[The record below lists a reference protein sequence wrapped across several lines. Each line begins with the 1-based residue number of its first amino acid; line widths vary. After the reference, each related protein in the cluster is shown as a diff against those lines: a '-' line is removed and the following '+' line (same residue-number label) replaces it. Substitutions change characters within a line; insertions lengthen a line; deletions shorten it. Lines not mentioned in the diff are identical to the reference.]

1 MEGKNPRAEINHHLR
16 MFRSTPHPSTGQA
29 PGEIHFNRPFN
40 NRLTRYPVTVSDRT
54 DISNARKQDQI
65 AKQRQKF
72 YKDQKSNVKHHNIC
86 VGDQVLLKQKS
97 TKMKPPYD
105 PFPYKVSEIHG
116 HQITA
121 IRDHTEKTRDASRW
135 KKVTTAVPNDYSEER
150 SNGTD
155 SDDNFIIDLS
165 TAEYDIED
173 QDAINDNPE
182 PNQHSERQEA
192 LEQTALNVQDV
203 TNQGSRPRSTRISR
217 PPKRFGDYELY

>member
-1 MEGKNPRAEINHHLR
+1 

-40 NRLTRYPVTVSDRT
+40 NRLTRYPVTVSDRI
-54 DISNARKQDQI
+54 DVSNARKQDQI

-72 YKDQKSNVKHHNIC
+72 YKDQKSNVKHHNIS

-97 TKMKPPYD
+97 TKLKPPYD
-105 PFPYKVSEIHG
+105 TYPFKVTEIHG

-121 IRDHTEKTRDASRW
+121 IRDHTEKTRDSSRW
-135 KKVTTAVPNDYSEER
+135 KKVTTTAPNDYSEER

-155 SDDNFIIDLS
+155 DDDDDDNYIIDLS

-173 QDAINDNPE
+173 QDAINDTLE
-182 PNQHSERQEA
+182 PNQHSEGQET
-192 LEQTALNVQDV
+192 LEQTALNVQDI
-203 TNQGSRPRSTRISR
+203 TNHRNHSRPTRTSR
-217 PPKRFGDYELY
+217 PPKRFGDYVLY